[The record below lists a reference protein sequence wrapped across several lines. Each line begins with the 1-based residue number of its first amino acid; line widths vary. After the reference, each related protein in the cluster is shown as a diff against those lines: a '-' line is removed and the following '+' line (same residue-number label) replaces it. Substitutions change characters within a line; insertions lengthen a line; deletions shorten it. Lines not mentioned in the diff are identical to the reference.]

1 MLFYVRSSPL
11 PDLLCLSADI
21 LASVCAIVWNCQF
34 HSKVVLIVRMKA
46 IRAPL
51 LLFGVHLSCV
61 CVGGEWWYKGYQLLL
76 SMQYHAVYT
85 VYNTRPEAE
94 ADAWYLVSN
103 SWPAPII
110 SSSVYAARRPQWM
123 LYNIGLY
130 QPCCCWEFSFA
141 SCTKDYSA
149 SLVFRRSFIIILL
162 NSCLKQL
169 LLHSRVFIWV
179 SGEPYLDNF
188 GCVTVTWCRVLL
200 EKLSSGLQRTVTE

>member
-1 MLFYVRSSPL
+1 
-11 PDLLCLSADI
+11 
-21 LASVCAIVWNCQF
+21 
-34 HSKVVLIVRMKA
+34 
-46 IRAPL
+46 
-51 LLFGVHLSCV
+51 
-61 CVGGEWWYKGYQLLL
+61 
-76 SMQYHAVYT
+76 
-85 VYNTRPEAE
+85 
-94 ADAWYLVSN
+94 
-103 SWPAPII
+103 
-110 SSSVYAARRPQWM
+110 M

-149 SLVFRRSFIIILL
+149 GLVFRRSFIIILL

-200 EKLSSGLQRTVTE
+200 EKLSSGLQRTVTACIPVRKCTFVHLLFHFFGTKCKDHCPVAILLLLYVAVFTQNV